1 MKKFI
6 LIILTL
12 FSFGSIKAD
21 HAIGG
26 NISVRWLSANN
37 YELNVTFFFNCN
49 SSSNPIP
56 SDVEVAVYDKGTH
69 AEYTR
74 EIILATTV
82 DSMILGDACFT
93 PDLCVKQYT
102 YTKNIVL
109 PDNANG
115 YYISTYY
122 FARTAG
128 MINIP
133 SAGKGMTFYTEIPNP
148 DPGVNG
154 TNSSPVMGAYPSNSY
169 LCVDLD
175 NTIQLNVTDPDGDS
189 LVYSFATPYGSPGI
203 ANGSVSGPYTE
214 ISWNP
219 GYSLADVVGG
229 TPPMTI
235 NDSTGEIIASPLIIG
250 LYAVVIKVEEFRDGV
265 KIGEIRRDFQFSAL
279 KCLLEDPPQSLRNEA
294 DTTIQLVSGND
305 FCYSLIYQD
314 PNSLTDTVYLNV
326 SSPVFEGVPV
336 ITEPTPFTTSPD
348 SVLYEYDGT
357 SIITPKNNYSTSLN
371 AYYNNTGEIGL
382 RFCWTPSCKDIA
394 TSPIPI
400 TVTASS
406 YNCDRESKSVMN
418 FNLDIVRPESH
429 TGVIPNVFTPND
441 DEFNDIYELGGF
453 YNPCPDEMSVEIY
466 NRWGIKMFE
475 STDLDFG
482 WDGKNMD
489 GKEAPSGTYYI
500 IITGSF
506 EKEVILEQRRVI
518 TLLR

>member
-169 LCVDLD
+169 L
-175 NTIQLNVTDPDGDS
+175 
-189 LVYSFATPYGSPGI
+189 
-203 ANGSVSGPYTE
+203 
-214 ISWNP
+214 
-219 GYSLADVVGG
+219 
-229 TPPMTI
+229 
-235 NDSTGEIIASPLIIG
+235 
-250 LYAVVIKVEEFRDGV
+250 
-265 KIGEIRRDFQFSAL
+265 
-279 KCLLEDPPQSLRNEA
+279 
-294 DTTIQLVSGND
+294 
-305 FCYSLIYQD
+305 
-314 PNSLTDTVYLNV
+314 
-326 SSPVFEGVPV
+326 
-336 ITEPTPFTTSPD
+336 
-348 SVLYEYDGT
+348 
-357 SIITPKNNYSTSLN
+357 
-371 AYYNNTGEIGL
+371 
-382 RFCWTPSCKDIA
+382 
-394 TSPIPI
+394 
-400 TVTASS
+400 
-406 YNCDRESKSVMN
+406 
-418 FNLDIVRPESH
+418 
-429 TGVIPNVFTPND
+429 
-441 DEFNDIYELGGF
+441 
-453 YNPCPDEMSVEIY
+453 
-466 NRWGIKMFE
+466 
-475 STDLDFG
+475 
-482 WDGKNMD
+482 
-489 GKEAPSGTYYI
+489 
-500 IITGSF
+500 
-506 EKEVILEQRRVI
+506 
-518 TLLR
+518 